1 MTSVSEKEKN
11 LEKTESSTYYYR
23 SIELNKIADKLLGD
37 YGDIRQEIG
46 RLKERTET
54 LKEEVKD
61 NKKMI
66 RNLTYTLIGIL
77 LSIIFAYI
85 VIEIWG

>member
-11 LEKTESSTYYYR
+11 LEKTESSTDYYR